1 MKFDRGVDKPN
12 AIEEGANVL
21 ATPQNGS
28 LEGLRDR
35 NRQRVVHALSQRGL
49 ASRADLA
56 RITGLSRT
64 TVSSLVAELIGTGLV
79 VERIDAGGGAPTAAG
94 GRPPVLLALDRSAGA
109 AVGLDFGHSHIR
121 VAVADLSHAVL
132 AEDALLFDVD
142 GDAMGAVDRAVE
154 LVEGALDEA
163 GVDRGAIVGV
173 GVAMPGPIQT
183 KTQVLGSTSILPGWS
198 GLRMGDVLA
207 ERLCMDVRI
216 ENDANLGALAELSFG
231 AARGARNVV
240 YIRAYSGIGAGLVL
254 DGRLYRGADGTAGE
268 LGHVILDENGPMC
281 RCGNRGCL
289 ETFAAEGPIVDL
301 LRPMHGDDLT
311 MGRVVE
317 LAEHGDVA
325 CRRAIADAGHHIGV
339 TVANLCNLFNP
350 NMVVVGGTL
359 AGAGDLLI
367 GPMRDA
373 VDRYAITSAA
383 TDVTVIAGTLGE
395 RAEVLGALA
404 LIFAEGDGAFPLRVA
419 VGGPA

>member
-1 MKFDRGVDKPN
+1 LV
-12 AIEEGANVL
+12 
-21 ATPQNGS
+21 TPQNGS

-64 TVSSLVAELIGTGLV
+64 TVSSLVSELMASGLV
-79 VERIDAGGGAPTAAG
+79 VERADDDPARPRTTPGPGG
-94 GRPPVLLALDRSAGA
+94 GRPPVLLGLDRSAGA

-132 AEDALLFDVD
+132 AEQVIEFDVD
-142 GDAMGAVDRAVE
+142 GDAMGAMDRASE
-154 LVEGALDEA
+154 LVDEA
-163 GVDRGAIVGV
+163 IGSAGIGRGAIVGV
-173 GVAMPGPIQT
+173 GVAMPGPIQL
-183 KTQVLGSTSILPGWS
+183 KTQVLGSTAILPGWS
-198 GLRMGDVLA
+198 GMRMGDVLA
-207 ERLCMDVRI
+207 ERLGLDVLI

-289 ETFAAEGPIVDL
+289 ETFAAEGPILEL
-301 LRPMHGDDLT
+301 LGRTHGPDITMH
-311 MGRVVE
+311 RVVE
-317 LAEHGDVA
+317 LAEEGDVA

-383 TDVTVIAGTLGE
+383 ADVTVTGGVLGE